1 MATQSKLEQLAIAVR
16 DGLVTR
22 NTYNNADDANNYT
35 DTHTRALSD
44 QLTPVQGKGT
54 GIFLDTYNGG
64 GSVDING
71 TPNAVG
77 SGRIKNVAFNQYNKD
92 KVYENPDTSGNV
104 GQNSF
109 H

>member
-54 GIFLDTYNGG
+54 GIFLVLVLIGH
-64 GSVDING
+64 SML
-71 TPNAVG
+71 
-77 SGRIKNVAFNQYNKD
+77 
-92 KVYENPDTSGNV
+92 
-104 GQNSF
+104 
-109 H
+109 